1 MEVAYWSFLMGV
13 LLITMVLVSAP
24 LARLPLSS
32 AMIYLAVG
40 YLLGPGGFSVIAPD
54 PARATDFLK
63 ALAEI
68 AVLIALFTVG
78 LKMGVTRFDRR
89 WLLPVRLA
97 FLSMAL
103 TVGLIAVLA
112 WWMLDLSPGAAV
124 LLGAI
129 LAPTDPVLASGV
141 QLKPSVDPDRL
152 RFSLAGEGGLNDG
165 TAFPF
170 VMLGLGLLGHHG
182 LGDAG
187 WRWWAIDL
195 LWATVAGL
203 GIGAA
208 LGAVIGWFIVR
219 LRTRHQSAVG
229 MDEFLSL
236 GLIALAYGTA
246 QLSMASGFLAVFA
259 AGVALQRVKEQP
271 KSGTLPLE
279 AGASRVST
287 SKKARSVHSHHA
299 SSMLSGSVQAFN
311 EQLEKIAEF
320 AIVLILGAMLPYALL
335 TFSPALALSVTFV
348 LLILFVIR
356 PLAVVLGTLGEPYAP
371 GQRVM
376 VAWFGIRGIGSLY
389 YLLFALHS
397 GVQGALAQ
405 QLITLTLLVVAASIV
420 MHGVTVHPLM
430 KKYLRL

>member
-1 MEVAYWSFLMGV
+1 
-13 LLITMVLVSAP
+13 MVLASAP

-40 YLLGPGGFSVIAPD
+40 YVLGPGGFAVITPD
-54 PARATDFLK
+54 PRTHTDFLK
-63 ALAEI
+63 ILAEI

-78 LKMGVTRFDRR
+78 LKMGVTRFKRH
-89 WLLPVRLA
+89 WMLPVRLA
-97 FLSMAL
+97 FLTMTL
-103 TVGLIAVLA
+103 TVGLIAAVA
-112 WWMLDLSPGAAV
+112 WWMLDLSPGAAI

-141 QLKPSVDPDRL
+141 QLKAATDPDRL

-170 VMLGLGLLGHHG
+170 VMLGLGLLGHHE
-182 LGDAG
+182 LGDGG
-187 WRWWAIDL
+187 WRWWTVDL
-195 LWATVAGL
+195 VWATIAGL

-208 LGAVIGWFIVR
+208 LGSIIGWIIVR

-236 GLIALAYGTA
+236 GLIALAYGAA
-246 QLSMASGFLAVFA
+246 QLGMASGFLAVFA

-271 KSGTLPLE
+271 ESGTEPL
-279 AGASRVST
+279 APDANRSRKSQT
-287 SKKARSVHSHHA
+287 NRSVHSHHA
-299 SSMLSGSVQAFN
+299 SAALSGSVQAFN

-335 TFSPALALSVTFV
+335 AWSPALLIQATFV
-348 LLILFVIR
+348 LILLAVVR
-356 PLAVVLGTLGEPYAP
+356 PLAVWLGTIGEPFAP
-371 GQRVM
+371 GQRAM
-376 VAWFGIRGIGSLY
+376 VSWFGIRGIGSIY

-397 GVQGALAQ
+397 GVAGDLAQ
-405 QLITLTLLVVAASIV
+405 QLTTLTLFVVAASIV
-420 MHGVTVHPLM
+420 MHGVTAQPLM
-430 KKYLRL
+430 KQYLRI

>member
-1 MEVAYWSFLMGV
+1 MEVAYWSFLLGV
-13 LLITMVLVSAP
+13 LLISMVLVSAP

-40 YLLGPGGFSVIAPD
+40 YVLGPGGFAVIAPD
-54 PARATDFLK
+54 PRAATAFLK
-63 ALAEI
+63 TLAEI

-78 LKMGVTRFDRR
+78 LKMGVTQFDRR
-89 WLLPVRLA
+89 WVLPVRLA
-97 FLSMAL
+97 FLSMTL
-103 TVGLIAVLA
+103 TVGLIAGLA
-112 WWMLDLSPGAAV
+112 WWMLDMSLGAAV

-129 LAPTDPVLASGV
+129 LAPTDPVLASEV
-141 QLKPSVDPDRL
+141 QLKPAVDPDRL

-182 LGDAG
+182 LGDGG
-187 WRWWAIDL
+187 WRWWTVDL

-208 LGAVIGWFIVR
+208 LGSVVGWIIVR

-236 GLIALAYGTA
+236 GLIALAYGAA
-246 QLSMASGFLAVFA
+246 QLGMASGFLAVFA

-271 KSGTLPLE
+271 KSGTKPLE
-279 AGASRVST
+279 PDASRSHS
-287 SKKARSVHSHHA
+287 SKKARSLHSHHA
-299 SSMLSGSVQAFN
+299 SSALSGSVQAFN

-335 TFSPALALSVTFV
+335 AWSPTLLTYGIFV
-348 LLILFVIR
+348 LILLAVVR
-356 PLAVVLGTLGEPYAP
+356 PLAVWLGTLGEPFAP
-371 GQRVM
+371 GQRAM
-376 VAWFGIRGIGSLY
+376 VSWFGIRGIGSIY
-389 YLLFALHS
+389 YLLFAIHS
-397 GVQGALAQ
+397 GVQGGLAQ
-405 QLITLTLLVVAASIV
+405 QLTTLTLLVVATSIV
-420 MHGVTVHPLM
+420 MHGVTAQPLM

>member
-1 MEVAYWSFLMGV
+1 MEVAYWSFLLGI
-13 LLITMVLVSAP
+13 LLIAMVLVSAQ

-40 YLLGPGGFSVIAPD
+40 YVLGPGGFAVIAPD
-54 PARATDFLK
+54 PRAATDFLK
-63 ALAEI
+63 TLAEI

-78 LKMGVTRFDRR
+78 LKMGVTQFDRR
-89 WLLPVRLA
+89 WVLPVRLA
-97 FLSMAL
+97 FLSMTL
-103 TVGLIAVLA
+103 TVGLIAGLA
-112 WWMLDLSPGAAV
+112 WWMLDMSPGAAV

-129 LAPTDPVLASGV
+129 LAPTDPVLASEV
-141 QLKPSVDPDRL
+141 QLKPAADPDRL

-182 LGDAG
+182 LGDGG
-187 WRWWAIDL
+187 WRWWTIDL

-208 LGAVIGWFIVR
+208 LGSVIGWIIVR

-236 GLIALAYGTA
+236 GLIALAYGAA
-246 QLSMASGFLAVFA
+246 QLGMASGFLAVFA

-271 KSGTLPLE
+271 KSGTVPLE
-279 AGASRVST
+279 PDASRSHT
-287 SKKARSVHSHHA
+287 SKKARSLHSHHA
-299 SSMLSGSVQAFN
+299 SSALSGSVQAFN

-335 TFSPALALSVTFV
+335 AWSPTLLTYGTFV
-348 LLILFVIR
+348 LILLAVVR
-356 PLAVVLGTLGEPYAP
+356 PLAVWLGTLGEPFAP
-371 GQRVM
+371 GQRAM
-376 VAWFGIRGIGSLY
+376 VSWFGIRGIGSIY
-389 YLLFALHS
+389 YLLFAIHS
-397 GVQGALAQ
+397 GVQGGLAQ
-405 QLITLTLLVVAASIV
+405 QLTTLTLLVVATSIV
-420 MHGVTVHPLM
+420 MHGVTAQPLM
-430 KKYLRL
+430 NKYLRL